1 MMTYPSHGLSMKRNW
16 GTVKKCPH
24 CVKTNITMTC
34 KDQITCGGITC
45 RDLQNKKAAR
55 DRTAARKALR
65 VAAQEA
71 AWTLDCT
78 SRIPHSICH

>member
-1 MMTYPSHGLSMKRNW
+1 MMTYPSHGLSMKCNF

-24 CVKTNITMTC
+24 CVKINIIKTC
-34 KDQITCGGITC
+34 KTMITCGGITC

-65 VAAQEA
+65 SAVQEA
-71 AWTLDCT
+71 A
-78 SRIPHSICH
+78 